1 MRRTLT
7 LAAAALLGLAAAAP
21 AALGAGWA
29 KVSGDD
35 VSGID
40 QASLVVNN
48 GRVVAAWPS
57 GTGTDLASSVVFRG
71 WAPTPASSLAGAG
84 ATATVTSG
92 YSSVSPRPAVVV
104 TPTGPRVVTGG
115 VIAGTGQSRVYLST
129 PLTEGAPGGP
139 TTEIAQQLF
148 GTEDALTAAAGGG
161 LIVADMTNG
170 EMRVFRDT
178 APTGGTEL
186 QMPLLG
192 GPAGYNPSLGQDAAG
207 RVWLAW
213 YSNASGNIGIFLIQ
227 IDPATGAPAPGA
239 TPVKVPQSESPANN
253 GFHLALACAA
263 SCRIVYGAQSSPTAN
278 LRLAS
283 WSPGEGAPTNIAA
296 RENLSLGLP
305 LTAHYRADGRLWVA
319 WWDRGV
325 SKSFYA
331 AKLGN
336 AKGAGGT
343 VQNLGLPAGG
353 AYLDARNLDSVVMG
367 TDLVLV
373 GTVVTTAP
381 RASLWTTYV
390 QDPATIIENPR
401 TFRNGPA
408 TITAP
413 KRISLKNLKRSKCV
427 NVKVSVSEPARVLVQ
442 IFSGPLSRRL
452 FGQKIVAF
460 AAPATKY
467 VCVRVPFRAKTF
479 NPRAPAGIL
488 VAVRKGTARGRSG
501 PPAKVVTRDVRFF

>member
-1 MRRTLT
+1 MRRALT

-29 KVSGDD
+29 KVSADD

-40 QASLVVNN
+40 HASLVVNN

-57 GTGTDLASSVVFRG
+57 GTTSDLASSVVFRG
-71 WAPTPASSLAGAG
+71 WAPTPAAPLAGAS

-92 YSSVSPRPAVVV
+92 YSSVSQRPALVV
-104 TPTGPRVVTGG
+104 TPTGLRVVTGG
-115 VIAGTGQSRVYLST
+115 AVEGTGQARTYLST

-139 TTEIAQQLF
+139 ATEIAQGFF
-148 GTEDALTAAAGGG
+148 GPIDALTAADGG
-161 LIVADMTNG
+161 LIVANMTNG
-170 EMRVFRDT
+170 EVRVFRDA
-178 APTGGTEL
+178 APSGGTAL
-186 QMPLLG
+186 QPLLG
-192 GPAGYNPSLGQDAAG
+192 GPAGYHPAVG
-207 RVWLAW
+207 RDTSGRMWVAW
-213 YSNASGNIGIFLIQ
+213 YSNASGNIGIFMIP
-227 IDPATGAPAPGA
+227 IDPATGAPPVGA
-239 TPVKVPQSESPANN
+239 RPEKAPQSESPANN
-253 GFHLALACAA
+253 GNHLALACAA
-263 SCRIVYGAQSSPTAN
+263 TCRIVYGAQSAPTAP

-283 WSPGEGAPTNIAA
+283 WSPGEGAPTNIGGA
-296 RENLSLGLP
+296 RSLNLGLP
-305 LTAHYRADGRLWVA
+305 LTAEYRSDGRLWVA
-319 WWDRGV
+319 WFDVGTIGG
-325 SKSFYA
+325 FYA

-343 VQNLGLPAGG
+343 VQNLGRPAG
-353 AYLDARNLDSVVMG
+353 AAFLDDRNLDSVVLG

-381 RASLWTTYV
+381 RGSLWTTYV

-401 TFRNGPA
+401 TIRNGPA

-413 KRISLKNLKRSKCV
+413 KRISIKKLRRSKCV
-427 NVKVSVSEPARVLVQ
+427 NVKVVVTEQARVLVQ
-442 IFSGPLSRRL
+442 IFSGPKSRRL

-460 AAPATKY
+460 RTPGTKY

-488 VAVRKGTARGRSG
+488 VAVRKGTASGRQG
-501 PPAKVVTRDVRFF
+501 PPARVVTRDVRFF

>member
-1 MRRTLT
+1 VRRALT
-7 LAAAALLGLAAAAP
+7 LAAAALAALAVAAP

-57 GTGTDLASSVVFRG
+57 GTGSDLASSIAFRG
-71 WAPTPASSLAGAG
+71 WAPTPTASLAGAS
-84 ATATVTSG
+84 ATATAAGGYDNTSG
-92 YSSVSPRPAVVV
+92 RPALVA
-104 TPTGPRVVTGG
+104 TPAGLRVVTGASL
-115 VIAGTGQSRVYLST
+115 AGTGQARTYLTS

-139 TTEIAQQLF
+139 TTEIAAQLT
-148 GTEDALTAAAGGG
+148 GTMDALSVADGG
-161 LIVADMTNG
+161 LIVASMTNG
-170 EMRVFRDT
+170 EMETFRNT
-178 APTGGTEL
+178 APAGGTEL
-186 QMPLLG
+186 QTPLLG
-192 GPAGYNPSLGQDAAG
+192 GPAGYHPALGQDASG
-207 RVWLAW
+207 QVWLAW
-213 YSNASGNIGIFLIQ
+213 YSNASGNVGIFLIP
-227 IDPATGAPAPGA
+227 IDAATGAPPVGA
-239 TPVKVPQSESPANN
+239 RPAKVPQSESPANN
-253 GFHLALACAA
+253 GFHLALACATT
-263 SCRIVYGAQSSPTAN
+263 CRIVYGAQSAPTAP

-283 WSPGEGAPTNIAA
+283 WAPGEGAPTNIGGA
-296 RENLSLGLP
+296 RSLSLGLP
-305 LTAHYRADGRLWVA
+305 LTAAYRSDGRLWVA
-319 WWDRGV
+319 WHDLGTTR
-325 SKSFYA
+325 SFYA

-343 VQNLGLPAGG
+343 VQNLGRPAG
-353 AYLDARNLDSVVMG
+353 AAFVDDRNLDSVALG

-373 GTVVTTAP
+373 GTVITSAP
-381 RASLWTTYV
+381 RGSLWTTYV

-413 KRISLKNLKRSKCV
+413 KRISINKLKRSKCV
-427 NVKVSVSEPARVLVQ
+427 NVKVAVSEQARVLVQ
-442 IFSGPLSRRL
+442 IFSGPKSRRL

-460 AAPATKY
+460 RTAGTKY

-488 VAVRKGTARGRSG
+488 VAVRKGTASGRQG
-501 PPAKVVTRDVRFF
+501 PPARVVTRDVRFF